1 MGIRSVLRPSV
12 LVNEVT
18 LVGSEIVPKDNII
31 LYESRTISK
40 FEWELEEETKH
51 LNLHSSLPKM

>member
-31 LYESRTISK
+31 RHDSLTISK
-40 FEWELEEETKH
+40 FEWELEEKTKR
-51 LNLHSSLPKM
+51 LNLHSFSPKM

>member
-18 LVGSEIVPKDNII
+18 LVGSEIVPIDNII
-31 LYESRTISK
+31 LHESRTISK